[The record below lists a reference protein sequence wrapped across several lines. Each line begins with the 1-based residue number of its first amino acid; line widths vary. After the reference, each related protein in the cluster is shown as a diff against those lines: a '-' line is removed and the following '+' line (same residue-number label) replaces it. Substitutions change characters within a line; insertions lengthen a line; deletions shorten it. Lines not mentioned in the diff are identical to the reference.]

1 MSEKRSHKEMILD
14 YMREHGSI
22 TPMEAIRELGCTRLG
37 ARIWDLIHKDGYN
50 IVVETVTEKNRFGK
64 PVSFARYRLAA

>member
-1 MSEKRSHKEMILD
+1 MNQKQMILE
-14 YMREHGSI
+14 YMRTHGSI
-22 TPMEAIRELGCTRLG
+22 TQIEATRELGCTRLG

-64 PVSFARYRLAA
+64 PVSFARYRMAG